1 MPAQPLPFRSSE
13 PVPIHSRAMDNLR
26 FIRETMERA
35 GSFTAVPGSGG
46 IAMGATALFAALIA
60 SRQTNFDAW
69 LATWL
74 GEGFV
79 AFVVG
84 VGAMVLKARAVDF
97 PLLSAAGRKFAL
109 GLAPSILL
117 CALLTLV
124 LYFRG
129 APHLIPGVWL
139 ALYGTGV
146 VAAGTFSVRV
156 VPVMGVCFM
165 LVGGAALVS
174 PDTWAN
180 WYMAVGFGGL
190 HVAFGIV
197 IARRY
202 GG

>member
-1 MPAQPLPFRSSE
+1 M
-13 PVPIHSRAMDNLR
+13 
-26 FIRETMERA
+26 
-35 GSFTAVPGSGG
+35 
-46 IAMGATALFAALIA
+46 
-60 SRQTNFDAW
+60 
-69 LATWL
+69 
-74 GEGFV
+74 
-79 AFVVG
+79 
-84 VGAMVLKARAVDF
+84 
-97 PLLSAAGRKFAL
+97 
-109 GLAPSILL
+109 
-117 CALLTLV
+117 
-124 LYFRG
+124 
-129 APHLIPGVWL
+129 PHLIPGVWL